1 MELTDELL
9 SYWER
14 LAEENNNYRLS
25 LHIETIKEIREIKA
39 LLKEQT
45 DNYDTEQKKA
55 DRRKCWLGGKVE
67 LQKLT
72 LKDNRIY
79 LDGVEIKNV
88 KEFTLKSSAMAEVEL
103 NATLYVSLENVVEV
117 DNIRAANMPEEK
129 TVYFQDEIVAMKK
142 ALGIAIERGDLEKIT
157 YLSTAIA
164 NLTKAGADI
173 ELQISY

>member
-1 MELTDELL
+1 M
-9 SYWER
+9 
-14 LAEENNNYRLS
+14 
-25 LHIETIKEIREIKA
+25 
-39 LLKEQT
+39 
-45 DNYDTEQKKA
+45 
-55 DRRKCWLGGKVE
+55 E
-67 LQKLT
+67 LQKIT

-88 KEFTLKSSAMAEVEL
+88 KEFTLKSSAMAEAEL
-103 NATLYVSLENVVEV
+103 EATLYVSLENVVEV

-142 ALGIAIERGDLEKIT
+142 ALSIAIEKGNAEEIAS
-157 YLSTAIA
+157 LSTAIA

>member
-1 MELTDELL
+1 M
-9 SYWER
+9 
-14 LAEENNNYRLS
+14 
-25 LHIETIKEIREIKA
+25 
-39 LLKEQT
+39 
-45 DNYDTEQKKA
+45 
-55 DRRKCWLGGKVE
+55 E

-72 LKDNRIY
+72 IGDNKLY

-88 KEFTLKSSAMAEVEL
+88 KEFTLKSSAMSETEL
-103 NATLYVSLENVVEV
+103 DVTLYVSLENVVEV
-117 DNIRAANMPEEK
+117 NSVRVANMLEEK